1 MFVPGDYLVGV
12 PFGSYEE
19 TSALIRGTSDTSRL
33 RVSGHRKAKHD
44 PVAGVRRSKRRL
56 VNSKDSGMGSNVSR
70 HSGKG
75 LSGRRTQ
82 SSGNLCNGAKILAPS
97 VGRIL
102 NPCGAGGVS
111 PRDRN
116 KFCGSLPNHLDEK
129 DIRSGDCTPESLYN
143 GNNNYGEVYTH
154 PAALPGKNVE
164 LLFQKLIPQHDFGGG
179 DQGYGS
185 ERSPEEEQ
193 LPSLPNES
201 QPRRNHYSTIRRN
214 MEFPFITKGKLL
226 FCCIVYR

>member
-1 MFVPGDYLVGV
+1 MYFIAGDYLLDLNGI
-12 PFGSYEE
+12 PLGSYEE
-19 TSALIRGTSDTSRL
+19 ATALLRDTQEAVRL
-33 RVSGHRKAKHD
+33 RVSSHRKAKHD
-44 PVAGVRRSKRRL
+44 STPGFRRSKRRL

-129 DIRSGDCTPESLYN
+129 DIRSGDCTPESVYN
-143 GNNNYGEVYTH
+143 ENNNYGGVYAH
-154 PAALPGKNVE
+154 PAPAKNVE
-164 LLFQKLIPQHDFGGG
+164 LLFHKLVPQSDLVGG

-185 ERSPEEEQ
+185 ERSPEEE
-193 LPSLPNES
+193 LPPPLPTEPP
-201 QPRRNHYSTIRRN
+201 PRRQHYSTIRRIK
-214 MEFPFITKGKLL
+214 EFPFITKGK
-226 FCCIVYR
+226 